1 MTIQQIKSKLSILTV
16 LSHYGLETDRNGMLR
31 CPFHEDSKA
40 SMKVYEETN
49 TVYCFAGSC
58 KVSNLDT
65 IDFIMQMDGSSK
77 HEAIKK
83 AKQMASEV
91 AEAPKIKPAKT
102 PKADPVQDFNR
113 YLKAFAAHKKAQEY
127 CEARSLAWKML
138 KIGYKSVTPH
148 CTPPC
153 DPIPD
158 CGSLRS
164 KR

>member
-16 LSHYGLETDRNGMLR
+16 LSHYGLEMDRNSMLC
-31 CPFHEDSKA
+31 CPFHEDGKA

-83 AKQMASEV
+83 AGQMASEI
-91 AEAPKIKPAKT
+91 AEAPKVKKT
-102 PKADPVQDFNR
+102 K
-113 YLKAFAAHKKAQEY
+113 
-127 CEARSLAWKML
+127 EARR
-138 KIGYKSVTPH
+138 I
-148 CTPPC
+148 
-153 DPIPD
+153 
-158 CGSLRS
+158 RS
-164 KR
+164 KTSIAISRLLRLIKKRRNIVKVEGWLGRCWRSATRAAKLPTAGPEAASSSH